1 MKVEPEQAS
10 HTVNEL
16 SQLRVAEKCYDQ
28 LSVVKNTHL
37 LLVSYITLEF
47 TKIYGLKHSL
57 ETCNLEIFETV
68 T

>member
-1 MKVEPEQAS
+1 MNS
-10 HTVNEL
+10 H
-16 SQLRVAEKCYDQ
+16 SSGYVAEKCYDQ

-57 ETCNLEIFETV
+57 ETCSLEIFETV